1 MAQREVKFEGP
12 AQKIFAGKDSWEGY
26 KDGDVI
32 AVAFESINHGT
43 LHHFYTLGSVVGYA
57 IDNCNCPFE
66 SVEKAK
72 ERGHKIHWATQNSTM
87 VTSHDRPKEISFMQE
102 HGDEIKFHGKT
113 FKIVSTSNDNISLE
127 MVDEAA
133 LEADGPM
140 RFKMSYGPDGDLR
153 MSRKN

>member
-113 FKIVSTSNDNISLE
+113 FEIVPTPNDNISLK
-127 MVDEAA
+127 
-133 LEADGPM
+133 LI
-140 RFKMSYGPDGDLR
+140 
-153 MSRKN
+153 

>member
-1 MAQREVKFEGP
+1 MAQREVKYESPAHKIFEG
-12 AQKIFAGKDSWEGY
+12 KGEY
-26 KDGDVI
+26 KENDVI

-113 FKIVSTSNDNISLE
+113 FEIVPTPNDNISLK
-127 MVDEAA
+127 
-133 LEADGPM
+133 LI
-140 RFKMSYGPDGDLR
+140 
-153 MSRKN
+153 

>member
-1 MAQREVKFEGP
+1 MAQREVKYESPAHKIFEG
-12 AQKIFAGKDSWEGY
+12 KGEY
-26 KDGDVI
+26 KENDVI

-113 FKIVSTSNDNISLE
+113 FKIVSTANDNISLE